1 MQIRSRLLLHDFK
14 THVSCSGRG
23 LTTSQKLA
31 GWISA
36 WLPQR
41 NLHYQVSVRGINQTL
56 QRSKSIYDGL
66 INSLLTLDKERPI
79 CAKGLKVSRSNVA
92 PRGTNTY
99 AHTHT
104 DRHTRAHS
112 CSQNNPKHMMWEHFK
127 RTHTVFKASDGT
139 AFCTW
144 QLSPNFYLF
153 IYTVILLLIHRAVQT
168 NSDIKIC
175 TFISVNHV
183 I

>member
-1 MQIRSRLLLHDFK
+1 MSADTGGSITQAAVYGKEENLCKFLKIKLKWQANNCSRFSYRGTWKMQICSRLLLHDFK

-56 QRSKSIYDGL
+56 QRSKSIYDGF

-92 PRGTNTY
+92 PRGTNTH
-99 AHTHT
+99 AQTDTHT
-104 DRHTRAHS
+104 
-112 CSQNNPKHMMWEHFK
+112 
-127 RTHTVFKASDGT
+127 
-139 AFCTW
+139 
-144 QLSPNFYLF
+144 QL
-153 IYTVILLLIHRAVQT
+153 
-168 NSDIKIC
+168 
-175 TFISVNHV
+175 
-183 I
+183 